1 MIREK
6 GCPTGQKWSLNFGE
20 CEETE
25 LTLLRV
31 ALDAARDG
39 HVTLG
44 AVRVFL
50 DRVARADQVGI
61 TVG

>member
-1 MIREK
+1 MSNR
-6 GCPTGQKWSLNFGE
+6 TVVVLDFGE
-20 CEETE
+20 REETE

-31 ALDAARDG
+31 ALDATRDG